1 MTTQYSTSLRLA
13 LIGDGDQAGTW
24 GDTTNY
30 NFGTLVEEALTGVVA
45 ISLTGLTT
53 YTLKSYNGTYD
64 DARSMVLIF
73 AGSPTATVTITA
85 PLVNKFYVVVNNT
98 SQTITMSA
106 SGGSQSL
113 NIPANVTAQ
122 CYCDASNVSGNGAG
136 FYSAQT
142 GSAGNFFVNGTLTAS
157 GESDTGNL
165 SVGGNLSVTGTTTLT
180 GTATAP
186 TVTSTD
192 SSTNI
197 ATTAFVK
204 SVTGTLGTMSTQNA
218 NAVAITGGT
227 MSGVTVSGGNAITTS
242 NIGSQ
247 SVSFATTAGNGGV
260 TSVNGNTGTVTVVSI
275 GVGQTWVD
283 VTSSRSFGTTYTN
296 STGKP
301 IMVSTTSY
309 STYNPSAAGYVGGVL
324 VAYSSPNTNGGNNA
338 YAGVTF
344 IVPAG
349 ATYYVNGNNMQ
360 FWSELR

>member
-165 SVGGNLSVTGTTTLT
+165 SVGGNLSVTGTTALT
-180 GTATAP
+180 GVATAP
-186 TVTSTD
+186 TVTPSTD
-192 SSTNI
+192 SSTKI
-197 ATTAFVK
+197 ATTAFVQ
-204 SVTGTLGTMSTQNA
+204 SAATAAAQAAYPVGSIYMNASNSTTPATLLGFGSWSALGAGQMLLGAGTN
-218 NAVAITGGT
+218 
-227 MSGVTVSGGNAITTS
+227 SGNTFTAGSSGGNYAPQLLSHTHSATFTGNALGAHSHTLSYGPNGGGGLGGGDLNSTAGPTS
-242 NIGSQ
+242 TS
-247 SVSFATTAGNGGV
+247 SVSAGTPSGSVSVANASSGDQTLGNLPPYLTVYMWQRTA
-260 TSVNGNTGTVTVVSI
+260 
-275 GVGQTWVD
+275 
-283 VTSSRSFGTTYTN
+283 
-296 STGKP
+296 
-301 IMVSTTSY
+301 
-309 STYNPSAAGYVGGVL
+309 
-324 VAYSSPNTNGGNNA
+324 
-338 YAGVTF
+338 
-344 IVPAG
+344 
-349 ATYYVNGNNMQ
+349 
-360 FWSELR
+360 

>member
-157 GESDTGNL
+157 GVADVGNL
-165 SVGGNLSVTGTTTLT
+165 SVGGTLGVTGASTFTGAAALNGAVSGTGIAAYMASPPAIGGTAAAAGTFTTLSANSVSASSAVSGASVSDTIGNVRNIPIEAKSTAYVLQASDNGQCISITT
-180 GTATAP
+180 G
-186 TVTSTD
+186 
-192 SSTNI
+192 
-197 ATTAFVK
+197 
-204 SVTGTLGTMSTQNA
+204 
-218 NAVAITGGT
+218 
-227 MSGVTVSGGNAITTS
+227 GVTVPASVFAANNVVTIYNNSGSTQVITQ
-242 NIGSQ
+242 GSGLTLQ
-247 SVSFATTAGNGGV
+247 FA
-260 TSVNGNTGTVTVVSI
+260 
-275 GVGQTWVD
+275 GQPT
-283 VTSSRSFGTTYTN
+283 
-296 STGKP
+296 
-301 IMVSTTSY
+301 STTGNRNLSLY
-309 STYNPSAAGYVGGVL
+309 GIATVLFLSPTSAVITGAGLY
-324 VAYSSPNTNGGNNA
+324 
-338 YAGVTF
+338 
-344 IVPAG
+344 
-349 ATYYVNGNNMQ
+349 
-360 FWSELR
+360 